1 MPSDVCSSKFVLH
14 LLLLHCKLNSEL
26 MVSPKNIVGV
36 NDDKF
41 LCSSGYRVEPP
52 SYQPRVTRFTV

>member
-1 MPSDVCSSKFVLH
+1 MWSNVQMHSDDCSSKFVLH

-36 NDDKF
+36 NDDKWIGDKTMKF
-41 LCSSGYRVEPP
+41 HGMLN
-52 SYQPRVTRFTV
+52 

>member
-1 MPSDVCSSKFVLH
+1 MWSNVQMPSDVCSSKFVLH

-36 NDDKF
+36 NDDKWIGDKTMKF
-41 LCSSGYRVEPP
+41 HGMLN
-52 SYQPRVTRFTV
+52 